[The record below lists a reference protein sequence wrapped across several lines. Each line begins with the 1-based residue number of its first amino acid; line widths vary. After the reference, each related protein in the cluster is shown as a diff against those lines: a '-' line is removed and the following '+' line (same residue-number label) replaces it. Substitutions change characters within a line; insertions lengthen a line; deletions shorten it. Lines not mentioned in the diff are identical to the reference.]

1 MARVAAA
8 AKEAHAS
15 GGGLLVANLGVHY
28 SPQQREGDRRERKP
42 KNEASAWDR
51 SRLRQHLGVLL
62 QLLDAFGSACPRCIS
77 VYVTTAHQ
85 HFPTPTG
92 AWPSR
97 AMRHESNCSWPA
109 YGEMCTNSL
118 PDRPPPSTP
127 AAADDFRCRALPTPS
142 PPLDANPNEWRNAEP
157 RALLRN
163 VSAAA
168 DGCWWC
174 PGAAPRE
181 PTLRHV
187 LFVPLHLATATLW
200 DAHLG
205 VARDG
210 RQADCTHYCP
220 APFLWEPLWGAI
232 GEAAFLG

>member
-1 MARVAAA
+1 M
-8 AKEAHAS
+8 
-15 GGGLLVANLGVHY
+15 
-28 SPQQREGDRRERKP
+28 
-42 KNEASAWDR
+42 
-51 SRLRQHLGVLL
+51 
-62 QLLDAFGSACPRCIS
+62 QLS
-77 VYVTTAHQ
+77 
-85 HFPTPTG
+85 
-92 AWPSR
+92 SR
-97 AMRHESNCSWPA
+97 ATR
-109 YGEMCTNSL
+109 
-118 PDRPPPSTP
+118 
-127 AAADDFRCRALPTPS
+127 AASCAPRAIA

-181 PTLRHV
+181 PSLRHV
-187 LFVPLHLATATLW
+187 HFVPLHLATATLW

-220 APFLWEPLWGAI
+220 APFLWEPLWGAL
-232 GEAAFLG
+232 GDAAFIG